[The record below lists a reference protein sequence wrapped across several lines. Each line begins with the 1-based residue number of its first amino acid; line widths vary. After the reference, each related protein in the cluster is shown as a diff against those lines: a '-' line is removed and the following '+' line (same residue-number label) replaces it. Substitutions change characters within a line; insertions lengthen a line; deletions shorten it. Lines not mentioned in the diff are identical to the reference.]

1 MKIEKTNE
9 KLLWVPSPEFKD
21 NSNMREFMIWLGK
34 TRGLK
39 FEEYHELWNWSV
51 TDIEGFWSAIWDFF
65 KIKSS
70 KPYDEVISG
79 GKMPDVKWFLGS
91 SLNYAE
97 HVFRNEDPENVAVIY
112 ESETRPLGELT
123 WAELKKTTASIAQHL
138 KSIGIKPGDR
148 VVAYTPNI
156 HETLSAFL
164 ACASI
169 GAVWSSCAPE
179 FGMKSVIDR
188 FKQIEPKVLITV
200 DGYKYGGKEYD
211 RLELVK
217 QIQAELPTLNET
229 IIIPYLKNQP
239 DMSGLK
245 NATQWEKILKENARA
260 QLTFE
265 QVPFDHPLWIL
276 YSSGTTGKPKGIV
289 QSQGGILIEHLKFL
303 MLQSDLKKGDRFFW
317 YTTTGW
323 MMWNVVVGGLLTG
336 ASVVLYDGNPGYPNY
351 ETLWKLAESA
361 KITTFGT
368 SASFIMACV
377 KAGVKPK
384 EQFDLSHFKSIGST
398 GSPLPEKGFEWVYEH
413 VKEDVWLFSTSG
425 GTDVC
430 SAFLGPCPL
439 LPVYSGE
446 LQARALGADLK
457 ALNDNE
463 EEVIEEIG
471 ELVIT
476 KPMPSMPI
484 YFWNDV
490 DGKRYKESYFDV
502 FPDVWRHGDFVKF
515 THRGSCIIYGRSD
528 ATINRGGIRMGTS
541 EIYSALESIPEVDDS
556 LIVDIPL
563 DEERSYMPLFIVLKP
578 GIELSNELK
587 ARINQTIRQNCSP
600 RHVPDEIYS
609 VNEVPKTL
617 NGKKLEV
624 PIKKILMGVPVEK
637 AVNKGSLANP
647 DSLNYFIQFKKES

>member
-1 MKIEKTNE
+1 M
-9 KLLWVPSPEFKD
+9 
-21 NSNMREFMIWLGK
+21 
-34 TRGLK
+34 
-39 FEEYHELWNWSV
+39 
-51 TDIEGFWSAIWDFF
+51 
-65 KIKSS
+65 
-70 KPYDEVISG
+70 
-79 GKMPDVKWFLGS
+79 
-91 SLNYAE
+91 
-97 HVFRNEDPENVAVIY
+97 
-112 ESETRPLGELT
+112 
-123 WAELKKTTASIAQHL
+123 
-138 KSIGIKPGDR
+138 
-148 VVAYTPNI
+148 
-156 HETLSAFL
+156 
-164 ACASI
+164 
-169 GAVWSSCAPE
+169 
-179 FGMKSVIDR
+179 
-188 FKQIEPKVLITV
+188 
-200 DGYKYGGKEYD
+200 
-211 RLELVK
+211 
-217 QIQAELPTLNET
+217 
-229 IIIPYLKNQP
+229 
-239 DMSGLK
+239 
-245 NATQWEKILKENARA
+245 
-260 QLTFE
+260 
-265 QVPFDHPLWIL
+265 
-276 YSSGTTGKPKGIV
+276 
-289 QSQGGILIEHLKFL
+289 
-303 MLQSDLKKGDRFFW
+303 
-317 YTTTGW
+317 
-323 MMWNVVVGGLLTG
+323 
-336 ASVVLYDGNPGYPNY
+336 
-351 ETLWKLAESA
+351 
-361 KITTFGT
+361 
-368 SASFIMACV
+368 
-377 KAGVKPK
+377 
-384 EQFDLSHFKSIGST
+384 
-398 GSPLPEKGFEWVYEH
+398 
-413 VKEDVWLFSTSG
+413 
-425 GTDVC
+425 
-430 SAFLGPCPL
+430 

-446 LQARALGADLK
+446 LQARALGVDLK

-471 ELVIT
+471 ELVIK